1 MYIFLFHFFFLSSFC
16 LGFIDNLRFVVRK
29 YSLLFS
35 LYLFKDCLCDVLS
48 MPPSSGI
55 LVAHIK
61 SLIHDQI
68 YEKSW
73 KLYYVYLSIPAC
85 MYVLHALVGQ
95 KKTSDLLVLD
105 LQTVDAT
112 MGMLGTKP
120 RSSGCF
126 SPLSH
131 LLILMC

>member
-1 MYIFLFHFFFLSSFC
+1 MISLDVHFLVSFFFLSSFC

-95 KKTSDLLVLD
+95 KKTSSGTGPTDGGCYHG
-105 LQTVDAT
+105 DAWN
-112 MGMLGTKP
+112 
-120 RSSGCF
+120 
-126 SPLSH
+126 
-131 LLILMC
+131 